1 MNKAFFIPLT
11 ESAAELSK
19 KEVKMEVFAQ
29 GKNIPTYSFG
39 RMFVQ
44 GEHCAD
50 KITFMV
56 DKNYSG
62 NDLSECNFSI
72 IGISDGKWE
81 ICQILTP
88 VVCNDKIKLEW
99 TVSNN
104 FTQNSGKLE
113 LELRASKN
121 DSLIL
126 KYDMQPVY
134 VKPALNGENAPLPDA
149 SDQIISDITAAAVQG
164 IEDIDDA
171 KNAAL
176 GNLQQKMDE
185 FGLEATEERLDK
197 MEADTAVYLARPEVV
212 ALTREEYESIT
223 VKADSLYV
231 IVTEG

>member
-1 MNKAFFIPLT
+1 
-11 ESAAELSK
+11 
-19 KEVKMEVFAQ
+19 MEVFAQ

-50 KITFMV
+50 KITFVV
-56 DKNYSG
+56 DRNYSG
-62 NDLSECNFSI
+62 NDLSDCVFSM
-72 IGISDGKWE
+72 IGVSNGKWE
-81 ICQILTP
+81 ICQLLTP
-88 VVCNDKIKLEW
+88 VVCKDKIKLEW
-99 TVSNN
+99 SVSNF

-121 DSLIL
+121 DTLIL

-134 VKPALNGENAPLPDA
+134 VKPTLDGENTPLPDV
-149 SDQIISDITAAAVQG
+149 SEQIISDITAAAVQG
-164 IEDIDDA
+164 ITDIDA
-171 KNAAL
+171 ARNTAL
-176 GNLQQKMDE
+176 GTLQQKMDE
-185 FGLEATEERLDK
+185 FGLEETEERLNR

-212 ALTREEYESIT
+212 ALTREEYEAIT